1 MALDLRVDDGYV
13 TRPAEKIDGRG
24 RLSRGKTVL
33 KLSPIIGV
41 GNSRVIDQEGMWVT
55 VRIIRVDDDADE
67 RLPSID
73 ESQARE
79 TD

>member
-1 MALDLRVDDGYV
+1 MEVFAYLE
-13 TRPAEKIDGRG
+13 TKI
-24 RLSRGKTVL
+24 VL
-33 KLSPIIGV
+33 FLSPIIGV
-41 GNSRVIDQEGMWVT
+41 GNSFEHVGALRVIDEEGMWVQEPDKYESS
-55 VRIIRVDDDADE
+55 VFDDSDADE

>member
-1 MALDLRVDDGYV
+1 MFAYLEVKL
-13 TRPAEKIDGRG
+13 
-24 RLSRGKTVL
+24 VL
-33 KLSPIIGV
+33 KLSSNIGV
-41 GNSRVIDQEGMWVT
+41 GNSFEHVGALKSTDEERMWVKD
-55 VRIIRVDDDADE
+55 ILRVDDDADE